1 MKRVILLIVSVI
13 VVCIILFG
21 CNNSKPKFETLR
33 WLDYF
38 GTDEMPWNESKEL
51 TLTEFP
57 GVTFKWT
64 SEKVSAGEKVLFWGM
79 PVWNVYLADLTN
91 DGKPE
96 FCATVSFG
104 SGIVDN
110 RVIVFDYA
118 TDKEYQL
125 SDRMY
130 FDYFLGLSNGK
141 LMVTRTDYM
150 DSKPLVTA
158 ELRLENEE
166 IVRFKRQ

>member
-1 MKRVILLIVSVI
+1 MW
-13 VVCIILFG
+13 F
-21 CNNSKPKFETLR
+21 
-33 WLDYF
+33 DYF

-64 SEKVSAGEKVLFWGM
+64 PEKVTVGEKALFWGM

-110 RVIVFDYA
+110 RVIVFDYVA
-118 TDKEYQL
+118 DKEYQL

-130 FDYFLGLSNGK
+130 HDYFLRLDNGK
-141 LMVTRTDYM
+141 LMVTQTDYM
-150 DSKPLVTA
+150 DSKLPETA
-158 ELRLENEE
+158 ELLLVNGE
-166 IVRFKRQ
+166 ILRFGKKQ

>member
-1 MKRVILLIVSVI
+1 MW
-13 VVCIILFG
+13 F
-21 CNNSKPKFETLR
+21 
-33 WLDYF
+33 DYF

-64 SEKVSAGEKVLFWGM
+64 PEEVTVGEKVLFWGM

-110 RVIVFDYA
+110 RVIVFDYVA
-118 TDKEYQL
+118 DKEYQL

-130 FDYFLGLSNGK
+130 HDYFLGLDNGK
-141 LMVTRTDYM
+141 LMVTQTDYM
-150 DSKPLVTA
+150 DSKLLETA
-158 ELRLENEE
+158 ELLLVNGE
-166 IVRFKRQ
+166 ILRFGKKQ